1 MLPSMTHSD
10 PLSSSI
16 HLCKL
21 LVLLLPPARIA
32 NTKAVLED
40 LPDVFEGHAPDLWEA
55 EDDEQPSDEAD
66 ASVESE
72 RSRGGDS
79 LHHGEEGRCDD
90 DIGRPACHSV
100 KHRADRSYFMGD

>member
-16 HLCKL
+16 HLRKL

-40 LPDVFEGHAPDLWEA
+40 LADILKGHAPDLWEA
-55 EDDEQPSDEAD
+55 KDNEQPSNEAN
-66 ASVESE
+66 AGVKSE
-72 RSRGGDS
+72 CSRGGDS
-79 LHHGEEGRCDD
+79 LHHGEEGRRDD
-90 DIGRPACHSV
+90 DVGRPACHSV
-100 KHRADRSYFMGD
+100 QHCANRSYFVRD